1 MTEEV
6 LTERELEYY
15 IRTWQLVPL
24 SGGVFEII
32 VNGEK
37 IFSKKALGRHL
48 EEGEGKRLI
57 AEKIREIV
65 GTNPPSAT
73 S

>member
-1 MTEEV
+1 M

>member
-1 MTEEV
+1 LTTEI

-15 IRTWQLVPL
+15 IRTWQLVPS
-24 SGGVFEII
+24 SGGVFNIT
-32 VNGEK
+32 VNGEQ
-37 IFSKKALGRHL
+37 IFSKKELGRHL

-57 AEKIREIV
+57 AEKIKAIV
-65 GTNPPSAT
+65 GDNAPSE

>member
-1 MTEEV
+1 V